1 MSTLGFLSL
10 QYDMAPIMMT
20 RASTPKIIKITK
32 SAQKPSDEA
41 FRQWSSSSL
50 LFSSGVVVV
59 LLVAVVLVV
68 VVVLLVVVSST
79 MLMVAFVV
87 NVKVTPKDPV
97 YVLVIVY
104 VSEETSE
111 GLEIDTFAVV
121 LSNVSQLGKDDPSL
135 WAKVILLVKLALD
148 ATVTTS

>member
-1 MSTLGFLSL
+1 M
-10 QYDMAPIMMT
+10 
-20 RASTPKIIKITK
+20 
-32 SAQKPSDEA
+32 
-41 FRQWSSSSL
+41 
-50 LFSSGVVVV
+50 
-59 LLVAVVLVV
+59 V

-104 VSEETSE
+104 VSEETAE

-121 LSNVSQLGKDDPSL
+121 LSNVNQLGRDNPLL

-148 ATVTTS
+148 AAVTTS